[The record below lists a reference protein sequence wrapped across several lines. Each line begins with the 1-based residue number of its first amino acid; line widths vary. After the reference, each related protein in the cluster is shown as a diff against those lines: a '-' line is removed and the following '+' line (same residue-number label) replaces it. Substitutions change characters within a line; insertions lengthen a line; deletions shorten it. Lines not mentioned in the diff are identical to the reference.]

1 MFRHYL
7 LYFVQGRRPVGGK
20 EMEFVNTDGSPIT
33 TCQIATESKDVVF
46 GSIFDLDEI
55 NTLYNSYS
63 LKFAHNMYV
72 LPGLKTVRINGYLLN
87 ETPAGTIRSSQ
98 QEGSRKRK
106 IDDRQ
111 REGSDRS
118 TILQAEVDALQRQLR
133 KHYSDRRQVAL
144 HNEVRRLKKKW
155 VTNRS
160 RPLTAVEEAQNKA
173 TYNEIQQAKI
183 RRNAMYEHIID
194 TKQRLSDARLKL
206 YLIRNEV
213 NPELIE
219 SRQQNTITRDSY
231 KGIDKVENFRID
243 DGLLKPDTVTF
254 SGTDNGLVTMTE
266 TVGMSLDRFEFHLKL
281 YNHGKYLKFSF
292 CIH

>member
-1 MFRHYL
+1 
-7 LYFVQGRRPVGGK
+7 
-20 EMEFVNTDGSPIT
+20 
-33 TCQIATESKDVVF
+33 
-46 GSIFDLDEI
+46 
-55 NTLYNSYS
+55 
-63 LKFAHNMYV
+63 
-72 LPGLKTVRINGYLLN
+72 
-87 ETPAGTIRSSQ
+87 
-98 QEGSRKRK
+98 
-106 IDDRQ
+106 
-111 REGSDRS
+111 
-118 TILQAEVDALQRQLR
+118 
-133 KHYSDRRQVAL
+133 
-144 HNEVRRLKKKW
+144 
-155 VTNRS
+155 
-160 RPLTAVEEAQNKA
+160 
-173 TYNEIQQAKI
+173 
-183 RRNAMYEHIID
+183 MYEHIID